1 MCIRDS
7 AIVAAAGFPDLWLFS
22 HATTLVVRPFPVDR
36 LPPCGVT
43 RLGPSPFT
51 WQPRC
56 RADASNAVDAVGSS
70 MAARLG
76 LDTCRHHHDADPVLG
91 FADATIIATG
101 DAVATTLLKGFDAYA
116 AAAAE
121 TIRTLD
127 GRYVSK
133 KHHTLLPR
141 GENYLHTLSD
151 HVSGLLVAASR
162 CAAEPPLFPEAH
174 GCVQIKFL
182 RRVRAEL
189 SCRPPRHRRDGPHRS
204 TKPGW
209 PRHRREMT

>member
-1 MCIRDS
+1 M
-7 AIVAAAGFPDLWLFS
+7 AARLDLDTCRHHHDADPVLGF
-22 HATTLVVRPFPVDR
+22 
-36 LPPCGVT
+36 
-43 RLGPSPFT
+43 
-51 WQPRC
+51 
-56 RADASNAVDAVGSS
+56 ADATIIATGDAVGSS

-76 LDTCRHHHDADPVLG
+76 LDTCRHHHDAQPVLG

-116 AAAAE
+116 AAVAE

-141 GENYLHTLSD
+141 GENYLHGLSD

-162 CAAEPPLFPEAH
+162 CAAEPPLFPEAD

-182 RRVRAEL
+182 RRVRTHWLISTQPRA
-189 SCRPPRHRRDGPHRS
+189 SGKSGCAAAHCDAATRRPDTWSESPC
-204 TKPGW
+204 K
-209 PRHRREMT
+209 

>member
-1 MCIRDS
+1 
-7 AIVAAAGFPDLWLFS
+7 
-22 HATTLVVRPFPVDR
+22 
-36 LPPCGVT
+36 
-43 RLGPSPFT
+43 
-51 WQPRC
+51 
-56 RADASNAVDAVGSS
+56 

-116 AAAAE
+116 AAVAE

-141 GENYLHTLSD
+141 GENYLHGLSD
-151 HVSGLLVAASR
+151 HVSGLLVAASQ
-162 CAAEPPLFPEAH
+162 CAAAQPLFPEAH
-174 GCVQIKFL
+174 GTSNPFVSKINGVPCGWGQCALDAAL
-182 RRVRAEL
+182 RLIAEADRNPIDGL
-189 SCRPPRHRRDGPHRS
+189 LTRSELAAYDGSVPASCDVGRDWSASAKARGGDWDERTQRKTGLARLCYQLCGNQPVS
-204 TKPGW
+204 
-209 PRHRREMT
+209 